1 MTSNRYGIL
10 RKLVYSY
17 SFHQK
22 AEDMENLDGS
32 PSLSTFSVCLS
43 VLRFYEKPL
52 RTLETL
58 EKFYPQE

>member
-1 MTSNRYGIL
+1 M
-10 RKLVYSY
+10 YSY

-52 RTLETL
+52 LTLETL